1 MNFTALIV
9 PVIVGS
15 IIFIA
20 LVKKVDIFGEFID
33 GAKES
38 LKSGIEILPSLII
51 LMSVVGMFKVSGGL
65 DLISYALR
73 SLTDL
78 IGFPEQCVPLAL
90 IRPIS
95 GSGAL
100 AVYEGLLNEC
110 SPDSF
115 AGRVASVLMGSTET
129 TFYTIAVYYSV
140 TKVKKTSHTVVAS
153 LSADIAGFIA
163 SVVTVALVFGIV

>member
-1 MNFTALIV
+1 MNFTALVV